1 MDANVK
7 NSYRFCGGVGSVME
21 LSMKFPWM
29 QIRDKLLEQTGLTA
43 TKNNKSWTIIKERE
57 WLRSSAE
64 VSRDVRGG
72 VVLPQVHVFEAV
84 DGEYW
89 QVLGGF
95 SQVVQR
101 VSKLG
106 AIGGQK
112 VDAA

>member
-1 MDANVK
+1 
-7 NSYRFCGGVGSVME
+7 ME

-29 QIRDKLLEQTGLTA
+29 QICDKLLEQTGLTA
-43 TKNNKSWTIIKERE
+43 TKNNNKSWTIIKEGE
-57 WLRSSAE
+57 WLRSNAE

-106 AIGGQK
+106 AIGGQE